1 MRLANGLADHLKS
14 QQPAR
19 APALPPLLQVRPDS
33 STAQRS
39 KTTGHLVLTMPKED
53 PSDTAA
59 FDVTCTRSPQ
69 QPATAA
75 AGPAPRVVLRGLN
88 GGGASTAG
96 PAAQQV
102 PLAVQAAGGCGN
114 SGAKGG
120 GGATVWEQ
128 DGESNLVERQLQCA
142 SLAEASQVAGDDV
155 DDLPPL

>member
-1 MRLANGLADHLKS
+1 MQCVLQMVVLTTS
-14 QQPAR
+14 ESTPAP
-19 APALPPLLQVRPDS
+19 APALPPLWQVRPDS

-59 FDVTCTRSPQ
+59 FDVTCTRGPQ
-69 QPATAA
+69 QPAATA
-75 AGPAPRVVLRGLN
+75 AGPAPRVALRGLN

-96 PAAQQV
+96 QG
-102 PLAVQAAGGCGN
+102 PLVVQAAGSCGRG
-114 SGAKGG
+114 GAKGG

-128 DGESNLVERQLQCA
+128 DGEGNLVERQLQCA
-142 SLAEASQVAGDDV
+142 RLAEASQVAGDDV